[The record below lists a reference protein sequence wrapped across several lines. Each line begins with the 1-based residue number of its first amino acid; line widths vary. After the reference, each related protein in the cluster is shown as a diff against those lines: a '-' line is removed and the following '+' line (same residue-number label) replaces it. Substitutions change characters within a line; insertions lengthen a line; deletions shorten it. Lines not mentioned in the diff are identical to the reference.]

1 MTRFTGHDLECFR
14 GERTVF
20 RGLAFALGPGGAL
33 VLTGAN
39 GSGKS
44 SLLRL
49 MAGLASP
56 AAGRLEWD
64 GQAVADDPGSHHR
77 RLRYVGHLD
86 PVKPA
91 LTVAENLNFWAAMAG
106 AADARAVAARALDA
120 FGIGRLAALPA
131 RYLSAGQKRRVNL
144 CRLLLAPAAL
154 WLLDEPATALD
165 RDAKGN
171 LADAI
176 RDHRA
181 AGGMVV
187 VSAHAETPVTDADT
201 LELSGFRGTPR

>member
-1 MTRFTGHDLECFR
+1 
-14 GERTVF
+14 
-20 RGLAFALGPGGAL
+20 
-33 VLTGAN
+33 
-39 GSGKS
+39 
-44 SLLRL
+44 
-49 MAGLASP
+49 
-56 AAGRLEWD
+56 
-64 GQAVADDPGSHHR
+64 
-77 RLRYVGHLD
+77 
-86 PVKPA
+86 
-91 LTVAENLNFWAAMAG
+91 
-106 AADARAVAARALDA
+106 
-120 FGIGRLAALPA
+120 LPA